1 MPFLAGLATFCTAL
15 CLGNLFDGLRWWLL
29 PSAGAILLAGV
40 VGEASRRLHAPWLAV
55 PVLYLIAGWCYV
67 ILAATD
73 GPGVTPDIRSEISLA
88 PSASTWRGL
97 HALAESGSR
106 DIHSLAVPVP
116 ERAGFL
122 FLTVAGVYVIAALV
136 DGIACGLRRPAAAGL
151 PMLALL
157 AVPAAV
163 LERGVGLLAFLAA
176 CAAYLTLLLVSG
188 RRGLTDWARLPP
200 GSAPGIGRATG
211 TLARRIGVVAL
222 LAALALPVVIPRY
235 TEIARHHRGGGG
247 GSGSATVIEPVV
259 TLAQQLHSQKT
270 QALLTVRTNTPEY
283 LRLTALEHF
292 NGQTFSLGSLSA
304 NSNAK
309 VSRGLPAV
317 AAGRGEKVDASIRVL
332 PVLHQRYL
340 PVPYQPTAVDVSGDW
355 RLASRNFTIFS
366 AQTTTSGLQ
375 YTVTSQVA
383 TPTAA
388 ELRSQSASSDLPP
401 DVAPSIELPGD
412 LPTDVAALSSQLTG
426 SLNTEYDKA
435 AAIQAY
441 LRGPLFTYDLNG
453 APTGDNALSDFLFRD
468 RRGYCEQF
476 AGAMVVLAREAG
488 IPARVAVGFTPG
500 TQQADGSWVITNH
513 DAHSW
518 PELWFPQAGWVRFE
532 PTPRDAST
540 APPAYTIAPPPAPD
554 ATPSASVSA
563 APSSA
568 AASASVAPQS
578 RRSERPAS
586 GVTSTTGAG
595 SSSTGEVIGWSAGGV
610 ALVAL
615 LLAPAL
621 LRRRRRRLRLGGSA
635 PDGTDQ
641 HWREVLDTAADL
653 GFDLPQTLSPRR
665 AVAHWARPG
674 SDDPAEVGHQMP
686 SAVRTVL
693 LEAALAQEVALYSG
707 GTARSLDSGPT
718 SSRGSAT
725 RLRSALQDWERSRGL
740 ATRLRAGLVPR
751 SLWASLKLRQP

>member
-40 VGEASRRLHAPWLAV
+40 VGEAGRRLHAPWLAM
-55 PVLYLIAGWCYV
+55 PMLYLVAGWCYV

-73 GPGVTPDIRSEISLA
+73 GTGVTPEIRSDISLA
-88 PSASTWRGL
+88 PSSSTWSAL
-97 HALAESGSR
+97 HALAASGSR
-106 DIHSLAVPVP
+106 DIRSLAVPVP

-122 FLTVAGVYVIAALV
+122 FLTVTGVYLIAALV
-136 DGIACGLRRPAAAGL
+136 DGIACGLKRPAAAGL

-176 CAAYLTLLLVSG
+176 CGAYLALLLVSG
-188 RRGLTDWARLPP
+188 RRSMTAWARLPP
-200 GSAPGIGRATG
+200 GSTPGLARATG
-211 TLARRIGVVAL
+211 PMARRIGGVAL
-222 LAALALPVVIPRY
+222 VAALALPVVIPRY

-247 GSGSATVIEPVV
+247 SGSATVIEPVV
-259 TLAQQLHSQKT
+259 TLAQQLHSQET
-270 QALLTVRTNTPEY
+270 QTLLTVQTNTPEY

-292 NGQTFSLGSLSA
+292 DGLSFSLGSLSA

-309 VSRGLPAV
+309 VSRGLPDV
-317 AAGRGEKVDASIRVL
+317 AAGSTERVEASIHVL

-340 PVPYQPTAVDVSGDW
+340 PVPYQPTEINVAGDW
-355 RLASRNFTIFS
+355 RLAGRNFTIFS

-383 TPTAA
+383 TPTEQ
-388 ELRSQSASSDLPP
+388 ELRSDSAGSALPG
-401 DVAPSIELPGD
+401 DVAPSIMLPSD
-412 LPTDVAALSSQLTG
+412 LPVAVKALSDDLT
-426 SLNTEYDKA
+426 SKLPTEYDKA

-441 LRGPLFTYDLNG
+441 LRGPLFTYDLTD
-453 APTGDNALSDFLFRD
+453 APTGPDALSDFLFRD

-500 TQQADGSWVITNH
+500 TQQTDGSWVITNH

-532 PTPRDAST
+532 PTPRDSST
-540 APPAYTIAPPPAPD
+540 APPSYTLAAPVTPD
-554 ATPSASVSA
+554 ATPSASASA

-568 AASASVAPQS
+568 AASASRAPQA
-578 RRSERPAS
+578 RRPEAATST
-586 GVTSTTGAG
+586 VTSTTGG
-595 SSSTGEVIGWSAGGV
+595 GGTSTGEVIGWTVGSA
-610 ALVAL
+610 ALVGL
-615 LLAPAL
+615 LLTPAL
-621 LRRRRRRLRLGGSA
+621 LRRRRRRRRLLGSA
-635 PDGTDQ
+635 ADGPGQ
-641 HWREVLDTAADL
+641 HWREVVDTAADL
-653 GFDLPQTLSPRR
+653 GLDLPQTLSPRR
-665 AVAHWARPG
+665 AVAHWSRPE
-674 SDDPAEVGHQMP
+674 SQDLTAEEHQMP
-686 SAVRTVL
+686 TAVRTVL
-693 LEAALAQEVALYSG
+693 LEAALAQEVSLYAGQS
-707 GTARSLDSGPT
+707 DSTVSNPET
-718 SSRGSAT
+718 VARGSAT

-740 ATRLRAGLVPR
+740 ATRLRAALAPR
-751 SLWASLKLRQP
+751 SLWGSLR